1 MNLGVDVFW
10 IALGN
15 LLYCLGFIFAI
26 FYLFRAKHHPRW
38 VLYALIAGGY
48 AIQTFGLYQRGMAVH
63 GCPVGNTFEIVQF
76 VIWSLTFCFLVLGP
90 AFRMSLFGFTTAGLA
105 VLLSMLSFAIP
116 SWDTPYAGRPFGPSP
131 WIEFH
136 ASLALFSYGIFGLLA
151 VSSLLYLLQNFSL
164 KERRLQGFFLF
175 LPSLVETET
184 LSLRMLVSG
193 SVVLTVSLLIGSVYW
208 IQSAATVDWLKL
220 LFTLSVWLAYLI
232 VLLLRLRNILYSK
245 NLAWTCLVLFLMAA
259 ISIWPV
265 NQSRAKAETA
275 VAESSAYLPNG

>member
-1 MNLGVDVFW
+1 MNIGVDVFW
-10 IALGN
+10 IGIGN

-26 FYLFRAKHHPRW
+26 FYLLRAKHHPRW

-48 AIQTFGLYQRGMAVH
+48 AMQTFGLYQRGLAVH

-90 AFRMSLFGFTTAGLA
+90 AFRLSLFGFATAGLA
-105 VLLSMLSFAIP
+105 VLLAILSFAIP
-116 SWDTPYAGRPFGPSP
+116 SWDTPYSGSPFGPSP

-164 KERRLQGFFLF
+164 KERRLQGFYLF

-184 LSLRMLVSG
+184 MSLRMLVAGCS
-193 SVVLTVSLLIGSVYW
+193 VLTVSLAVGSIYW
-208 IQSAATVDWLKL
+208 IENAATVDWVKL
-220 LFTLSVWLAYLI
+220 LFTVSVWLAYLI
-232 VLLLRLRNILYSK
+232 VLFLRLGNRLYSK
-245 NLAWTCLVLFLMAA
+245 NLAWTCLILFLVAV
-259 ISIWPV
+259 ISLWTV
-265 NQSRAKAETA
+265 NQSGVSPDTA
-275 VAESSAYLPNG
+275 LPESSLGLPHG